1 MNSIMKLQ
9 ELNNISQNFKTR
21 QQKMPV
27 LFIGHGHPINAVLD
41 NDFTRAL
48 TRLGKTLEKPNA
60 ILVIS
65 AHWETVGTFVSV
77 NPKPRTIYD
86 FGRFDDRLFQLSYEP
101 QGEPE
106 VAKDLKEMVSM
117 TGIMEDADMGLDHG
131 AWTILKFIRPEA
143 DIPVFELS
151 IDYTAQPCFH
161 FELGAELKSLRDR
174 GVLIICS
181 GNIVH
186 NLRLTD
192 WHNIDAAPY
201 EWNLEFD
208 ALVKDHLDNRNFDAL
223 INYDRMGSS
232 AMLSVPMN
240 DHYLPML
247 YSLGLADSD
256 EPITHIYE
264 GYQYAAMSMRCFQI
278 G

>member
-1 MNSIMKLQ
+1 MQLQ
-9 ELNNISQNFKTR
+9 EFNKISEQYKTR
-21 QQKMPV
+21 HRKMPV

-41 NDFTRAL
+41 NDFTRSL
-48 TRLGKTLEKPNA
+48 TKLGKTLEKPNA
-60 ILVIS
+60 ILVVS
-65 AHWETVGTFVSV
+65 AHWETVGTYVSV
-77 NPKPRTIYD
+77 NPRPRTIYD
-86 FGRFDDRLFQLSYEP
+86 FGRFDDRLFQISYEP
-101 QGEPE
+101 AGQPE
-106 VAKDLKEMVSM
+106 IARNVKKIVSM
-117 TGIMEDADMGLDHG
+117 TDVMEDAGMGLDHG
-131 AWTILKFIRPEA
+131 AWTVLKYIRPEA
-143 DIPVFELS
+143 DVPVFEMS
-151 IDYTAQPCFH
+151 VDYTRQPDFH
-161 FELGAELKSLRDR
+161 FGLGAQLRSLRDR

-192 WHNIDAAPY
+192 WHNIDASPY

-208 ALVKDHLDNRNFDAL
+208 HFVKRRLDDRDFQPL
-223 INYDRMGSS
+223 INYFKIGAS
-232 AMLSVPMN
+232 AMLSVPTN

-247 YSLGLADSD
+247 YSLGLAGQD